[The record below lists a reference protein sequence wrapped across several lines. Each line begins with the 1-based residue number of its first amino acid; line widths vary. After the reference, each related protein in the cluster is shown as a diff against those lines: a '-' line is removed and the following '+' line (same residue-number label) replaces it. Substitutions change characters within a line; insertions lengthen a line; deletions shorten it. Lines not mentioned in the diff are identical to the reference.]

1 MSDKILTADF
11 HFSFLG
17 NPYLDSRVM
26 NFAETLREKGKS
38 VAVTGFDWYGKIP
51 ENRRENFSVFEIER
65 RPAIKFYYRFAKILR
80 TALEKTNAKIY
91 VAEDV
96 YTLPLVVKAAKKRNA
111 KVYYDSRELYNY
123 IGGLTKKPLAQKI
136 IAKIEKK
143 HIYSVDKIIVTGE
156 MDKDFLADYYKLP
169 NEKFIIIRNMPKI
182 RGKVAPIDLREKFG
196 IPENAKILIYQGV
209 LSAGR
214 GIAKVIK
221 ALSDLPNTV
230 FVIIGDGPERRNFE
244 ILTEKLNLEKRVIFT
259 GAVPNEELLSY
270 TAGADIGVA
279 LIENISVSYYYA
291 LPNKLFEY
299 VAAGLPVV
307 VSPLPQMKKIV
318 ERYKIGV
325 TANPESEREIHE
337 AILKLTSD
345 EKFYSEIKANTTEAA
360 KELNWDT
367 EFLKAEKSFLL
378 GE

>member
-325 TANPESEREIHE
+325 TANPESEREIRE
-337 AILKLTSD
+337 AISKLTND

>member
-143 HIYSVDKIIVTGE
+143 HIYSVDKIIVTGG

-325 TANPESEREIHE
+325 TANPESEREIRE
-337 AILKLTSD
+337 AISKLTND